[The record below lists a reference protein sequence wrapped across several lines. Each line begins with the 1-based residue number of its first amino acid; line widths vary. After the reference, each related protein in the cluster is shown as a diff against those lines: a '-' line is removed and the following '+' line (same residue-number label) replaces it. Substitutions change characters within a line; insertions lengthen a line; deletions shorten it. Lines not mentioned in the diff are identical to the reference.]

1 MQGARGGE
9 NLNRLVRVPEYRIS
23 LEPDDQVVYP
33 LPKSLE
39 SLKSLKSLKSSQVTG
54 ELERNHLDHAVEADK
69 VLSVTR
75 VEGQL
80 RGARRCRDQ

>member
-33 LPKSLE
+33 LP
-39 SLKSLKSLKSSQVTG
+39 KSLKSLKSSQVTG